1 MKLRKITN
9 ESIEAQYKKALE
21 DEHTILEPTE
31 ANALVAEKDRKEEMK
46 DDFKESE
53 KAAEEVVKATAPE
66 EKSKVKDRAEL
77 SRLISEAKQN
87 NQKFRISRCIEEGYR
102 YLFEILEDETYKQP
116 LTESEECKGEECKEE
131 DIEYLDEK
139 FLKETKVYTKPS
151 EKLRKVLLD
160 VGYRY
165 YMWAGQDGDEYS
177 LTLPYSLKHVS
188 SSYTSSRINLC
199 IKIEENT
206 REALE
211 KAGYEVI
218 SCNAE
223 DTYSKS
229 ESFTCNS
236 LVDDTERNFNL
247 NVSKGWISDISTYVS
262 VKEKDQQIEDDDLN
276 KKIDKAAEEEAKATE
291 GNQALEEQ
299 KLEEK
304 SNYDKIMD
312 VLKSFDT
319 EVKEESLDDEEEA
332 ETDREE
338 YLDSCL
344 NKLYSE
350 VDRNPDSDIWE
361 DFRLFADF
369 CGEQYNIHDEDEVDT
384 LWDAILEFLADYDRT
399 ESDEDDVD
407 DVFESVT
414 YKSSE
419 GDPIADDEFDW

>member
-66 EKSKVKDRAEL
+66 ERSKVKDRAEL

-102 YLFEILEDETYKQP
+102 YLFEILEDETDKQP

-131 DIEYLDEK
+131 KSEEK
-139 FLKETKVYTKPS
+139 QEEVKEENLKESLAKDNVTIGDLVVFLRDLADDFENRYDSETKV
-151 EKLRKVLLD
+151 EKVSNTYFLGHPYYFLGIAGSRG
-160 VGYRY
+160 GY
-165 YMWAGQDGDEYS
+165 
-177 LTLPYSLKHVS
+177 
-188 SSYTSSRINLC
+188 INLDNPAH
-199 IKIEENT
+199 EED
-206 REALE
+206 
-211 KAGYEVI
+211 
-218 SCNAE
+218 E
-223 DTYSKS
+223 DMD
-229 ESFTCNS
+229 ES
-236 LVDDTERNFNL
+236 L
-247 NVSKGWISDISTYVS
+247 N
-262 VKEKDQQIEDDDLN
+262 KEK
-276 KKIDKAAEEEAKATE
+276 DKAAEEEAKETE
-291 GNQALEEQ
+291 SNQALEEQ

-319 EVKEESLDDEEEA
+319 EATEESLDIDDEEIESKH
-332 ETDREE
+332 EE
-338 YLDSCL
+338 
-344 NKLYSE
+344 
-350 VDRNPDSDIWE
+350 
-361 DFRLFADF
+361 
-369 CGEQYNIHDEDEVDT
+369 
-384 LWDAILEFLADYDRT
+384 
-399 ESDEDDVD
+399 DEDDFD
-407 DVFESVT
+407 DEFESVT